1 MSPKRKI
8 LLRCAEKI
16 AENHEAMD
24 TGLEFVKYNR
34 RVGQNEAYADILSF
48 AEDLR
53 DDDDEI
59 ENELEDLPT

>member
-16 AENHEAMD
+16 AENHDAMD

-53 DDDDEI
+53 DDDDET
-59 ENELEDLPT
+59 EDELEDLPT